1 MPRVPA
7 WEQSDGIP
15 TSSGGRTADELA
27 VLADAQLAMLR
38 QAASVVTPGG
48 TLIYATCSSEPE
60 ENDAVV
66 DRFLTLDARFRIARP
81 VSLHPA
87 LEPFVGADGTFRT
100 LPHRH
105 GLEAF
110 FAAMLVR
117 DKDLR

>member
-1 MPRVPA
+1 
-7 WEQSDGIP
+7 
-15 TSSGGRTADELA
+15 
-27 VLADAQLAMLR
+27 
-38 QAASVVTPGG
+38 
-48 TLIYATCSSEPE
+48 
-60 ENDAVV
+60 V
-66 DRFLTLDARFRIARP
+66 DRFLTLDARFRMARP

-87 LEPFVGADGTFRT
+87 LEPFVGADGVFRT